1 MMAIRSATSSAVGM
15 LFPDPAPIM
24 TRSKRSGSTRE
35 GLVSALDVSNAAPL
49 KRDDTHHVK
58 AICDDSNCSTATA
71 AASPY
76 RTRLACAVLAPFS
89 QFVDRLC
96 TVGLYLNEV
105 GFDLTQDLANSDTEH
120 SLTALNE
127 VNYLIV

>member
-1 MMAIRSATSSAVGM
+1 MSKQYAMTTIAVQLLQRRTS
-15 LFPDPAPIM
+15 
-24 TRSKRSGSTRE
+24 
-35 GLVSALDVSNAAPL
+35 
-49 KRDDTHHVK
+49 
-58 AICDDSNCSTATA
+58 
-71 AASPY
+71 Y
-76 RTRLACAVLAPFS
+76 RPRLACAVLAPFS